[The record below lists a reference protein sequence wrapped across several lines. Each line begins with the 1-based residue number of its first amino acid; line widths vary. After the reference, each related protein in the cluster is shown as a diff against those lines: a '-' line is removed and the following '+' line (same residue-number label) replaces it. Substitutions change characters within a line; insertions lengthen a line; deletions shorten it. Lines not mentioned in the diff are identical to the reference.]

1 MNGNSI
7 VAWAAALGVLIL
19 FIIML
24 FSGGPDEETLAK
36 AEALKAA
43 EARIA
48 DLEGRIEA
56 LTAAVDEGAA
66 GDAETAEAVAS
77 LSDRVEKAGSR
88 ADGATATAAAVE
100 ARLESEVD
108 ALHHAIAD
116 IAAAGET
123 SLKTAVS
130 RLEAQIGA
138 GGGAPAAEAPA
149 AEAEAEPEPE
159 PEPEGSGA
167 GEIVSFSEELRIF
180 VSRVDGAGGVARIA
194 VNGRE
199 LVEARTGDRFEASDG
214 ACAATVEAIR
224 DDRLILASDC

>member
-36 AEALKAA
+36 AEALEAA

-77 LSDRVEKAGSR
+77 LSDGVEKAGSR
-88 ADGATATAAAVE
+88 ADGAAATAAAVE

-138 GGGAPAAEAPA
+138 GGGDAPAAEAPA

-159 PEPEGSGA
+159 PEGSGA
-167 GEIVSFSEELRIF
+167 GEIISFSDELRIF

-199 LVEARTGDRFEASDG
+199 LVEARTGDRFEAADG